1 MANSRRSF
9 LRAMLAACASWR
21 TKAMKVKLKM
31 MRALWVATLLVGL
44 SAQFMVAGPTAND
57 GRGQARHRPGPILIA
72 AGQNRSSAWASP
84 QGKQHVARSHEEFAA
99 YQDLRNETDPRTKL
113 AKAQAFLQKF
123 PESEIHDLVYLQVL
137 AAYHQL
143 GDTAKAIEAG
153 HQAVQ
158 ANPASTVSFYNLG
171 VEYTN
176 LRPQDFNQA
185 VWNLARAVAL
195 ARAAQDSSTGEFEKF
210 LKETYVKA
218 HGSEEGLPAIIAQA
232 AASPTAPPG
241 FTLPDPPLYSA
252 SGVSPEDVVQG
263 GLGSCYFHS
272 TMAAIARTHPEK
284 IQEFIRDHGDG
295 TFTVRFAD
303 GKEEKT
309 HTDDLRYARQSGF
322 DQSKALWVGVLLRAY
337 AQRAL
342 RESLG
347 KAADKSDL
355 FPLVK
360 QYARAFMTTN
370 DEVLLAYDRAIR
382 AVVDQTGDINQSK
395 LEANLKERLVLI
407 PIPDEAKDSIVK
419 LLESG
424 GFFQTLAET
433 VKQEGE
439 VFGAYRA
446 VGQGGIPIRVMETFL
461 GGNTLTVS
469 TATRSQVTLVLSRSF
484 QSARPV
490 VAPTR
495 NMELAALKAQKPIS
509 ASASDWY
516 VGGHAYTVMGYDA
529 NAGTVTLRNPWANHP
544 DPDGMF
550 TIPLSAF
557 LNAFA
562 VVETTA
568 P

>member
-1 MANSRRSF
+1 
-9 LRAMLAACASWR
+9 
-21 TKAMKVKLKM
+21 MKVKLKM

-44 SAQFMVAGPTAND
+44 SAQLLMAGPISNE
-57 GRGQARHRPGPILIA
+57 GIGQARHWPRPILVA
-72 AGQNRSSAWASP
+72 AGQNRSSAWAS
-84 QGKQHVARSHEEFAA
+84 GKQHVARSHEEFAA
-99 YQDLRNETDPRTKL
+99 YQDLRNETAPQTKL

-123 PESEIHDLVYLQVL
+123 PESEIHDLVYLQML
-137 AAYHQL
+137 AAYHQM

-153 HQAVQ
+153 RQAVQ
-158 ANPASTVSFYNLG
+158 ANPGSVVAFYNLG

-176 LRPQDFNQA
+176 LRPKDYNQA

-232 AASPTAPPG
+232 ADSPTAPPG
-241 FTLPDPPLYSA
+241 FTLPDPPLYSVT
-252 SGVSPEDVVQG
+252 GVGPEDVVQG

-284 IQEFIRDHGDG
+284 IQEFIRDNGDG

-303 GKEEKT
+303 GKEEKA

-382 AVVDQTGDINQSK
+382 AVVDQTGDIKQSK
-395 LEANLKERLVLI
+395 LEANLKEKLVSI
-407 PIPDEAKDSIVK
+407 PIPDEAKESMVK

-446 VGQGGIPIRVMETFL
+446 VGQGGIPIRVMQTFL

-469 TATRSQVTLVLSRSF
+469 TASRSQVTLVLGRSF

-495 NMELAALKAQKPIS
+495 NMELATLKAQKPIPEN
-509 ASASDWY
+509 ASDWY

-529 NAGTVTLRNPWANHP
+529 NAGTVTLRNPWGHHP
-544 DPDGMF
+544 DPDGVF
-550 TIPLSAF
+550 TIPLSTF

-562 VVETTA
+562 VVETTG

>member
-1 MANSRRSF
+1 
-9 LRAMLAACASWR
+9 
-21 TKAMKVKLKM
+21 MKM
-31 MRALWVATLLVGL
+31 TRALWVATLLVGL
-44 SAQFMVAGPTAND
+44 PAQFVVAGPTTN
-57 GRGQARHRPGPILIA
+57 GGTGQARHWPRQLFVA
-72 AGQNRSSAWASP
+72 AAQNHSSAWASP
-84 QGKQHVARSHEEFAA
+84 QGKQHVARSHEEFEA
-99 YQDLRNETDPRTKL
+99 YQALRNEADPQTKL
-113 AKAQAFLQKF
+113 AKSQAFLQKY
-123 PESEIHDLVYLQVL
+123 PESEIHDLVYLQML

-153 HQAVQ
+153 RQAVQ
-158 ANPASTVSFYNLG
+158 ANPNSTVGFYNLG

-176 LRPQDFNQA
+176 LRPRDYNQA

-195 ARAAQDSSTGEFEKF
+195 ARAAQDTSTGDFEKY
-210 LKETYVKA
+210 LKEIYVKC

-232 AASPTAPPG
+232 ADSPTAPPG

-252 SGVSPEDVVQG
+252 TGVSPEDVVQG

-284 IQEFIRDHGDG
+284 IQGFIRDNGDG

-303 GKEEKT
+303 GKEEKA
-309 HTDDLRYARQSGF
+309 HTEDLRYARQSGF

-360 QYARAFMTTN
+360 QYAGALLTTN

-382 AVVDQTGDINQSK
+382 AVVDQTGDISQSK
-395 LEANLKERLVLI
+395 LEANLKERMVLI
-407 PIPDEAKDSIVK
+407 PIPDEAKDSIAK

-446 VGQGGIPIRVMETFL
+446 VGQGGIPIRVMQTFL
-461 GGNTLTVS
+461 GGKTQTVS
-469 TATRSQVTLVLSRSF
+469 TASRSQVTQVLSQSF

-495 NMELAALKAQKPIS
+495 NMELAALKAQMAIP

-516 VGGHAYTVMGYDA
+516 VGGHAYTVMGYDSS
-529 NAGTVTLRNPWANHP
+529 AGTVTLRNPWGHHP
-544 DPDGMF
+544 DPDGTF
-550 TIPLSAF
+550 TIPMSAF
-557 LNAFA
+557 LNAFS